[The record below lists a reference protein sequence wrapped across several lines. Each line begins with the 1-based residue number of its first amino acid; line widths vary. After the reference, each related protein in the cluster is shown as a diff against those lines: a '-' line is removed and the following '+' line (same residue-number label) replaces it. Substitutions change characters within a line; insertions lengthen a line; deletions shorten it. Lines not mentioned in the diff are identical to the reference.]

1 MDRDAPL
8 PRLLPIGQFSDL
20 SGFSCRMLRFYAER
34 ELLVPAQTDPRT
46 GYRHYLLSQLAEAD
60 LLQLLRDADFSLGEI
75 AALLNGHGKSVPKDL
90 VATRREMVLRKI
102 QALQF
107 SLDLLD
113 RMEERDLADTYRL
126 VQTLPVPLDTLPL
139 RGDPAHLREQARAA
153 AAPLLGEDD
162 HDGVPILCTY
172 PLATGPSEALVC
184 VPTDRKTGRTLP
196 GGLLGTALHR
206 GDYALLP
213 RTLEL
218 LASWSRRQGYALEG
232 SVQEWYFPGG
242 AEGAPYGR
250 VEVALP
256 LRLAG
261 AG

>member
-1 MDRDAPL
+1 MDTHAPL

-20 SGFSCRMLRFYAER
+20 SGFSCRMLRFYADR

-46 GYRHYLLSQLAEAD
+46 GYRHYLPSQLAEAEM
-60 LLQLLRDADFSLGEI
+60 LQILRDADFSLGEI
-75 AALLNGHGKSVPKDL
+75 AALLNGDGEKVPEGL
-90 VATRREMVLRKI
+90 VAARREMVLRKI

-107 SLDLLD
+107 SLELLD
-113 RMEERDLADTYRL
+113 QIKGQSLAGTCRL
-126 VQTLPVPLDTLPL
+126 VQALPVPLDALPL
-139 RGDPAHLREQARAA
+139 RGDPVHLREQACAA
-153 AAPLLGEDD
+153 AAPLLGRNDD
-162 HDGVPILCTY
+162 GGTPILCTY
-172 PLATGPSEALVC
+172 RMETGPSEALVC
-184 VPTDRKTGRTLP
+184 VPTGRKTGRTLP

-218 LASWSRRQGYALEG
+218 LTSWSARQGYELEG
-232 SVQEWYFPGG
+232 SVQEWYFPGR

-256 LRLAG
+256 LRLAD